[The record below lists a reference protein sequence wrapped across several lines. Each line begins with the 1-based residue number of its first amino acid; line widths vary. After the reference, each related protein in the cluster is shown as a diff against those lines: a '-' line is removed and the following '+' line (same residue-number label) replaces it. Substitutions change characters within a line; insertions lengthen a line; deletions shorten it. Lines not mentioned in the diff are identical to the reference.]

1 MPDPDQQPEQPELA
15 EPLNAEDAKILTLAR
30 VAQQRA
36 YAPYTG
42 VFEGAAVRDTD
53 GRTYSAGTVE
63 NADPLLTTSAIRAAL
78 VAAVSSGAR
87 RFEAIALVSA
97 YPMLSDEDVAV
108 IAEFGALTPVLLAGP
123 DGRLVHKLLVGSEA
137 DHHVTP

>member
-1 MPDPDQQPEQPELA
+1 MPGPDESLDAGELDP
-15 EPLNAEDAKILTLAR
+15 EDVKILTLAR
-30 VAQQRA
+30 VAFQRA

-53 GRTYSAGTVE
+53 GRTYAAGTVE

-87 RFEAIALVSA
+87 RFEAVALVSA

-108 IAEFGALTPVLLAGP
+108 IAEFGPYTPVLLAGL
-123 DGRLVHKLLVGSEA
+123 DGALLQTVHVGSDLE
-137 DHHVTP
+137 TP